1 MRIKMK
7 KRNDVRAVYIAM
19 AVFASFMITACQSL
33 PLQSPE
39 KHLEKRVVGMMTAR
53 VDQNWAEVYKY
64 MAPSYKKK
72 MSKESFAGM
81 KRDILYKNFTI
92 ESVKIDGS
100 GKNAVVM
107 VKYDMTVMTYPV
119 SGHRE
124 TQEWIK
130 QGFNWYFQIKEDAG
144 M

>member
-1 MRIKMK
+1 MK
-7 KRNDVRAVYIAM
+7 KRNDERAVYIAM
-19 AVFASFMITACQSL
+19 VVFASFMITACQSL

-39 KHLEKRVVGMMTAR
+39 KHLEKRVAEMMTAR
-53 VDQNWAEVYKY
+53 VNQNWAEVYKY

-81 KRDILYKNFTI
+81 KRDVFYNNFTI
-92 ESVKIDGS
+92 ESVKIDAS

-107 VKYDMTVMTYPV
+107 VKYDMTIMSYSVP
-119 SGHRE
+119 GQRE

-130 QGFNWYFQIKEDAG
+130 HGFNWYFQIKEDTG